1 MKKIIFTPEAP
12 APIGPYSQA
21 IEWNNTIFISGQIAI
36 DPKTG
41 NLINENIEL
50 ETHRVL
56 DNIGAILNAAE
67 LSFQNVVKC
76 SVFVKDIRQFSA
88 INAVYTTYF
97 SFEGAPARELVE
109 VSQLPKYVSVEISC
123 IAIRA

>member
-21 IEWNNTIFISGQIAI
+21 IEWNNTIFVSGQIAI

-76 SVFVKDIRQFSA
+76 
-88 INAVYTTYF
+88 
-97 SFEGAPARELVE
+97 
-109 VSQLPKYVSVEISC
+109 
-123 IAIRA
+123 